1 MRSKVE
7 MSEELRQQPLSAST
21 SGENAAEKGLIGK
34 IRVMIA
40 EAMLSLKNSTD
51 TAVSDLPPE
60 IDEGAP
66 LSPASGMDAYVWSM
80 QNYKEEIQNQMDD
93 SEDAAEAWDEL
104 EKSIVGKLA
113 DEVSVRI
120 IGASVEIIVYKE
132 FHD

>member
-34 IRVMIA
+34 IRVMVT

-80 QNYKEEIQNQMDD
+80 ENYKEEIQNQMDD

-120 IGASVEIIVYKE
+120 IGASVEIILFKE

>member
-1 MRSKVE
+1 
-7 MSEELRQQPLSAST
+7 
-21 SGENAAEKGLIGK
+21 
-34 IRVMIA
+34 
-40 EAMLSLKNSTD
+40 MLSLKNSTD

-60 IDEGAP
+60 IDEGAL

-80 QNYKEEIQNQMDD
+80 ENYKEEIQIQMDD

-104 EKSIVGKLA
+104 EKSIVRKLA

-120 IGASVEIIVYKE
+120 IGASVEIIVFKE